1 MVLPE
6 HAVILLAEDLPNDVM
21 LIRRALDEA
30 GVKNPFFVVRDGEE
44 CLAYLYGEGKYANRD
59 EFPLPDLLL
68 LDLKMP
74 RLDGFEVLRE
84 LRRQKAFAGLR
95 IIVLTSS
102 EQIYDVNKAYELGA
116 NSFLVKP
123 LEFENLTALMRT
135 LAAFWL
141 RASKSPAIERPPE
154 KKNGKGNGNGYN
166 GHAPNGPQH
175 PAGK

>member
-6 HAVILLAEDLPNDVM
+6 HAVILLAEDLENDVV
-21 LIRRALDEA
+21 LIRHALDRA
-30 GVKNPFFVVRDGEE
+30 GVKNPFHVARDGEE

-59 EFPLPDLLL
+59 EYPLPDLLL

-74 RLDGFEVLRE
+74 KVDGFEVLRE
-84 LRRQKAFAGLR
+84 VRRNKAFAPLR

-102 EQIYDVNKAYELGA
+102 EQVYDVDKAYDLGA

-135 LAAFWL
+135 LSSFWL
-141 RASKSPAIERPPE
+141 YQSKSPSLHRPAR
-154 KKNGKGNGNGYN
+154 KKNGNGDAPS
-166 GHAPNGPQH
+166 GHH